1 MNKTF
6 EESMEKLAELAV
18 MTGVNLQEGQT
29 LYIDAPVTA
38 AAFVRKAAAAA
49 YEAGAKNVLT
59 DYKDEELMKLKFM
72 KAPEEGLKEFPDWK
86 AKAFEEMDKANTAY
100 LQVYAVNPTAFSDT
114 DPKRVSMAYKA
125 SASAMKKHHENIS
138 AGRVSWCI
146 VSVPTDEWAE
156 QVFEGEKTEDAVQK
170 LWEAI
175 FDVTRVTSDDPVQNW
190 DRHISEL
197 GNRADYL
204 NKKQFKKLYYKGPG
218 TDLEIS
224 LPDGHI
230 WKSAQFTNEQG
241 ISFIPNMPTEEVF
254 TIPLKEGVN
263 GTVASTK
270 PLNYNGV
277 LIKDFSLTFEN
288 GRVAH
293 FEASEGKGSL
303 KEMLDTDEGARYL
316 GEVALVPHNSPISNS
331 GILFYNTLF
340 DENASCHLA
349 LGSTIPICLEGGTGM
364 SSDELLAAGLNDSL
378 THVDFM
384 IGSARLDIDGETDDG
399 TREPV
404 FRSGDWVFSI

>member
-1 MNKTF
+1 MKTF
-6 EESMEKLAELAV
+6 EQKMEKLAELAV
-18 MTGVNLQEGQT
+18 RTGVNLQKGQT

-38 AAFVRKAAAAA
+38 TAFVRKAAEAA
-49 YEAGAKNVLT
+49 YEAGAKNVMA
-59 DYKDEELMKLKFM
+59 DYNDEELLKLKFM
-72 KAPEEGLKEFPDWK
+72 KAPEQGLKDFPKWK
-86 AKAFEEMDKANTAY
+86 AKAFEEMDEANTAY
-100 LQVYAVNPTAFSDT
+100 LQVYAVNPTALSDT
-114 DPKRVSMAYKA
+114 DPERVSMAYKA

-146 VSVPTDEWAE
+146 VSVPTDEWAQ
-156 QVFEGEKTEDAVQK
+156 QVFEGRSTEEAVEK

-175 FDVTRVTSDDPVQNW
+175 FEVTRVTAEDPVQNW
-190 DRHISEL
+190 EDHIREL

-204 NKKQFKKLYYKGPG
+204 NRKQFKKLYYKGPG
-218 TDLEIS
+218 TNLEIS

-230 WKSAQFTNEQG
+230 WKSAKFSNEQG
-241 ISFIPNMPTEEVF
+241 VSFIPNMPTEEVF

-288 GRVAH
+288 GRVTGY
-293 FEASEGKGSL
+293 EASEGKGSL
-303 KEMLDTDEGARYL
+303 KEMLDTDDGAAFL

-331 GILFYNTLF
+331 GVLFYNTLF

-349 LGSTIPICLEGGTGM
+349 LGSTIPICLEGGTKM

-378 THVDFM
+378 IHVDFM
-384 IGSARLDIDGETDDG
+384 IGSDRLDIDGETADG

-404 FRSGDWVFSI
+404 FRKGDWAFPV